1 MCIWFRFRSVFSF
14 QSSSVPSQVTL
25 SVSFFNMD
33 VFSTTTDGVLFQA
46 PEPTRPY
53 LLTLWVKPST
63 DLSETDLVVDCA
75 VFGASFPLQNIVK
88 ACLSIVDTLIQ
99 GLV

>member
-1 MCIWFRFRSVFSF
+1 
-14 QSSSVPSQVTL
+14 
-25 SVSFFNMD
+25 MD

-63 DLSETDLVVDCA
+63 DLLETDLVVDCA

-88 ACLSIVDTLIQ
+88 ACLSTVDTLIQ
-99 GLV
+99 GPV